1 MRVAA
6 VRLPL
11 DAARRDGRRLTA
23 QVSGRLL
30 LLLLPATL
38 LSSCSRNS
46 SFPDLPSIVAE
57 SGETA
62 ASENTGLIERCRRV
76 MPPARVGGMHF
87 THSEKWGDILRVDL
101 LDNPDSNVLGRMV
114 CTEKQDNIAV
124 GVVPT
129 GSEELLP
136 QEMRGVWAPDGQ
148 CGTVSRRAVF
158 SETAVAVG
166 DRPPSEMRYFPQ
178 GQPLGKGV
186 LWWTNGTWS
195 QFVYDASRDVMQWS
209 DKSGVTV
216 YGRCPQKG

>member
-1 MRVAA
+1 MLEKLD
-6 VRLPL
+6 VRC
-11 DAARRDGRRLTA
+11 
-23 QVSGRLL
+23 VLL
-30 LLLLPATL
+30 LAAALGGCTRENPV
-38 LSSCSRNS
+38 
-46 SFPDLPSIVAE
+46 FPDLPSIVAE
-57 SGETA
+57 SDEAA
-62 ASENTGLIERCRRV
+62 ASENAGLVERCRRI
-76 MPPARVGGMHF
+76 MPPARVGAMHF

-114 CTEKQDNIAV
+114 CSEKHDNVVV
-124 GVVPT
+124 GTVPT
-129 GSEELLP
+129 GSDEVLP

-158 SETAVAVG
+158 SATAVAVG
-166 DRPPSEMRYFPQ
+166 ERPPTEMRYFPQ

-216 YGRCPQKG
+216 YGRCTEQG